1 MGKGAEY
8 KDTCHPE
15 RSADE
20 DVKRGSRWR
29 MHPSSLLEDANEEF
43 SVLRRRKHSALWFQ
57 RERTTV
63 VAGCMNTSICLPA
76 LAGGRCDMAKSCW
89 KP

>member
-29 MHPSSLLEDANEEF
+29 MHPGSLLEDANEEF
-43 SVLRRRKHSALWFQ
+43 SVLQRRKHLALWFQ
-57 RERTTV
+57 GRDHSSSWVYEHLH
-63 VAGCMNTSICLPA
+63 LPSRS
-76 LAGGRCDMAKSCW
+76 GWG
-89 KP
+89 